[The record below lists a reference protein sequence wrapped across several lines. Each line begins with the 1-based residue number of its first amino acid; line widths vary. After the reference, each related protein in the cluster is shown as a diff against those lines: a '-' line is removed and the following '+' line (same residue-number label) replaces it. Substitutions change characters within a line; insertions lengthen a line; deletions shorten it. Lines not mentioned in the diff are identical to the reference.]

1 MVKFMKPD
9 LPTHKIL
16 DINMSTEY
24 TTSSNQRKPDT
35 LDKNKNIDNSLSDVT
50 DSLNFD
56 VTALLIRLLT
66 FKSELLVC
74 IKHLNN
80 YCEER
85 KKAEEK
91 IEEENILLQKWLINL
106 IIKLDEICK
115 LLIIRFRLR
124 GVNESSKYSIM
135 E

>member
-24 TTSSNQRKPDT
+24 TTSSNQRKSDT
-35 LDKNKNIDNSLSDVT
+35 LDKNKNT
-50 DSLNFD
+50 DSLAEVTDLLNYD
-56 VTALLIRLLT
+56 VTALLIQLLR
-66 FKSELLVC
+66 FKSEVLVC
-74 IKHLNN
+74 IKHLNG

-106 IIKLDEICK
+106 ITKLDEICK

-124 GVNESSKYSIM
+124 GVNESSKSLII
-135 E
+135 

>member
-74 IKHLNN
+74 IKHLNS
-80 YCEER
+80 YCEEK

-106 IIKLDEICK
+106 ITKLDEICK
-115 LLIIRFRLR
+115 LAIIRFRLR
-124 GVNESSKYSIM
+124 GVNESSKSFII
-135 E
+135 